1 MPQRVTELHCIMP
14 IGNVPSVMQHGL
26 LSHERAAALAHHS
39 VAMQEVQDRRDKK
52 QVPGGLKLHQYANL
66 YFHARNPMMFSRKEQ
81 AQQLCVLRVSREVM
95 NLDNVV
101 LADQNASS
109 DYVRFLSSEQLR
121 AINFDMVYA
130 RDWRSDD
137 RITYWRQKAAKC
149 AEVLVPQSVPLAL
162 IFGAYVVNLQAS
174 EVLLAVGFNRPITID
189 ADMFFY

>member
-1 MPQRVTELHCIMP
+1 M
-14 IGNVPSVMQHGL
+14 
-26 LSHERAAALAHHS
+26 
-39 VAMQEVQDRRDKK
+39 
-52 QVPGGLKLHQYANL
+52 
-66 YFHARNPMMFSRKEQ
+66 
-81 AQQLCVLRVSREVM
+81 LRVSREVM

-109 DYVRFLSSEQLR
+109 DYVRFLSPQQLR
-121 AINFDMVYA
+121 AINLDMVYA

-174 EVLLAVGFNRPITID
+174 EVLLAVGFNRPITDSD
-189 ADMFFY
+189 ADIGRFTS